1 MAFATHSV
9 RGVND
14 SYNDRG
20 LVLTPRNLDDVN
32 DDGFLGSIDV
42 SLLNFKNEPL
52 VMLSACNT
60 IDSPY
65 FKSLPFSGLPK
76 SFMNAGANS
85 ILMSLWN
92 IDSYSAKIFNESL
105 FDKSIFTRTFYL
117 GDSLQGS
124 MIDMINSEQY
134 SHPYY
139 WAPYIYLGK

>member
-9 RGVND
+9 RGVNNTN
-14 SYNDRG
+14 NDRG
-20 LVLTPRNLDDVN
+20 LVLTPGDIGDVA
-32 DDGFLGSIDV
+32 DDGFLGSLDV
-42 SLLNFKNEPL
+42 GTMKFNNDPL

-65 FKSLPFSGLPK
+65 YSSLPFSGLPK

-85 ILMSLWN
+85 MLISLWN

-105 FDKSIFTRTFYL
+105 FDKGIFTRSFYL
-117 GDSLQGS
+117 SDSIQDS
-124 MIDMINSEQY
+124 MIDMIGSKQH